1 MFETCSNIL
10 KVGISTAGCKFITVS
25 LGKIFILQIPT
36 CMCSD
41 GLNQYWLLYNKF
53 KIQLKLS
60 GLCNQFEMAVCAECN
75 QNFEM
80 EVFGGLTW
88 CCSTAQIAA

>member
-1 MFETCSNIL
+1 
-10 KVGISTAGCKFITVS
+10 
-25 LGKIFILQIPT
+25 
-36 CMCSD
+36 MCSD

-80 EVFGGLTW
+80 EVFGGLT
-88 CCSTAQIAA
+88 